1 MNVFRIE
8 LKNTWKSTLKWTI
21 IVCSVTFMLLALFP
35 SMQTESMKE
44 LTGAKIEGID
54 PVLLEVLGLS
64 TLIDFTVITNF
75 FGYVLEYITLAIII
89 FVTQVAVTSLV
100 KEETDG
106 TIEFLYSKPISRDEI
121 FIQKMLANILSFLF
135 LIVAL
140 SIITL
145 IGYISF
151 SEYNFLESVEEV
163 GKLYSSIFYVGLIFM
178 SLGILVSSLLKNNKG
193 SSGIVIAIVFGSF
206 ILGVMGVI
214 IDELSF
220 LSYFS
225 PMDWIKTQKLMTE
238 GIYTIE
244 WLIGVSTIIICSFA
258 SYKIYRKRDLS
269 L

>member
-1 MNVFRIE
+1 
-8 LKNTWKSTLKWTI
+8 
-21 IVCSVTFMLLALFP
+21 
-35 SMQTESMKE
+35 TESMKE

-145 IGYISF
+145 I
-151 SEYNFLESVEEV
+151 
-163 GKLYSSIFYVGLIFM
+163 
-178 SLGILVSSLLKNNKG
+178 
-193 SSGIVIAIVFGSF
+193 
-206 ILGVMGVI
+206 
-214 IDELSF
+214 
-220 LSYFS
+220 
-225 PMDWIKTQKLMTE
+225 
-238 GIYTIE
+238 
-244 WLIGVSTIIICSFA
+244 
-258 SYKIYRKRDLS
+258 
-269 L
+269 